1 MEELI
6 VRIDN
11 LINEIDNTSLV
22 KDIKILNKKI
32 KDDKKLQELL
42 NEYHVSKNESIKEE
56 ILEND
61 LFREYKSKET
71 DLNILIMSINQKL
84 KTINNERRCSK

>member
-56 ILEND
+56 ILKND

>member
-42 NEYHVSKNESIKEE
+42 NEYHVSKNESI
-56 ILEND
+56 N
-61 LFREYKSKET
+61 
-71 DLNILIMSINQKL
+71 
-84 KTINNERRCSK
+84 

>member
-1 MEELI
+1 MGRWYIPL
-6 VRIDN
+6 VV
-11 LINEIDNTSLV
+11 LYINCFGSFTW
-22 KDIKILNKKI
+22 KI

-84 KTINNERRCSK
+84 KTINNERRCSKWK

>member
-42 NEYHVSKNESIKEE
+42 NEYHVSKNESIKEK